1 MPAKDLFHSHVVN
14 ALKREG
20 WTITDDPLS
29 IKWMGRTLQIDLGAE
44 RVIAAVKGAEQ
55 IAVEIKSFISP
66 SPIEDL
72 RDAVGQFLLYVVA
85 LEGAQSPRTLYL
97 AIRDDVYEEVFALP
111 EGQALCAKAQLKLI
125 VFNADRE
132 EIVQWIS

>member
-1 MPAKDLFHSHVVN
+1 MAAKDIFHQHVVK
-14 ALKREG
+14 ALEKDG

-29 IKWMGRTLQIDLGAE
+29 VKWMGRTLQVDLGAE
-44 RVIAAVKGAEQ
+44 RIIAAVKGTVQ

-72 RDAVGQFLLYVVA
+72 KEAIGQFFLYLVA
-85 LEGAQSPRTLYL
+85 LEGVNSPRLLYL
-97 AIRDDVYEEVFALP
+97 AIRDDVYADLFALP
-111 EGQALCAKAQLKLI
+111 EGQRLSEKAALKII

-132 EIVQWIS
+132 EIVKWIN

>member
-1 MPAKDLFHSHVVN
+1 MAAKDIFHQQVVK
-14 ALKREG
+14 ALEKDG

-29 IKWMGRTLQIDLGAE
+29 VKWMGRTLQVDLGAE
-44 RVIAAVKGAEQ
+44 RIIAAVKGAVQ

-72 RDAVGQFLLYVVA
+72 KEAIGQFFLYLVA
-85 LEGAQSPRTLYL
+85 LEAVNSPRLLYL
-97 AIRDDVYEEVFALP
+97 AIRDDVYADLFALP
-111 EGQALCAKAQLKLI
+111 EGQRLCEKAALKII

-132 EIVQWIS
+132 EIVKWIN